1 MALMASPNAPR
12 RPTFAAKEHSMKIST
27 VSVQV
32 RFSDVDMAH
41 HVHNAVYLQWFEQ
54 ARMAYQERFIPPGHD
69 WSTQGF
75 ILARNEVDYRMPV
88 RLGDAV
94 EAEAWCS
101 AIGNRSFD
109 LRYAV
114 RRTNGE
120 RPGVCAE
127 GRSVMVCYDF
137 KNGRTIDL
145 PNAWRAV
152 LEQNL
157 IA

>member
-1 MALMASPNAPR
+1 MERS
-12 RPTFAAKEHSMKIST
+12 TKITT
-27 VSVQV
+27 VSVQI

-54 ARMAYQERFIPPGHD
+54 ARMAYQERFISPGHD

-88 RLGDAV
+88 RLEDTMEV
-94 EAEAWCS
+94 DVWCS
-101 AIGNRSFD
+101 AIGKKSFD
-109 LRYAV
+109 LSYAV

-137 KNGRTIDL
+137 KNGRTLEL
-145 PNAWRAV
+145 PDAWRTV
-152 LEQNL
+152 LEKNL